1 MTTEPPPVIEPGAR
15 RPASKS
21 EQGAVVIWSLGLIL
35 LLFFAGGLALDLW
48 RVISQHGT
56 LTGIADKAAIA
67 AANKLDQNAL
77 FQNRL
82 MLDHT
87 EAKRTAVSFAKAQP
101 EWKNDMTVKATVKDY
116 TDRENCTNRA
126 DRTDRSVVQ
135 VEVSGE
141 VQLSLLRLFAPS
153 QGITVAVNSQASPES
168 VRIAHP
174 AISEFE
180 LKIVKEPCIQGLSI
194 SKD

>member
-1 MTTEPPPVIEPGAR
+1 MTIDPPPVIEPGTR
-15 RPASKS
+15 RPPSKS

-48 RVISQHGT
+48 RVLSQHGT

-82 MLDHT
+82 MLDHA
-87 EAKRTAVSFAKAQP
+87 EAKRTAVRFAEAQP
-101 EWKNDMTVKATVKDY
+101 EWTKDTMTVKATVEDY
-116 TDRENCTNRA
+116 TDREDCTDRE
-126 DRTDRSVVQ
+126 DRTDRSVVR

-141 VQLSLLRLFAPS
+141 VQLTLLRLFAPP
-153 QGITVAVNSQASPES
+153 QGITVTVNSRASPER
-168 VRIAHP
+168 VRIARP

-180 LKIVKEPCIQGLSI
+180 LEIVKEEPCIKG
-194 SKD
+194 

>member
-1 MTTEPPPVIEPGAR
+1 MTTEPPPVIEPGTR
-15 RPASKS
+15 RPPSKS
-21 EQGAVVIWSLGLIL
+21 EQGAVVIWSMGLIL

-48 RVISQHGT
+48 RVLSQHGT

-87 EAKRTAVSFAKAQP
+87 EAKKAAVSFAKDQP
-101 EWKNDMTVKATVKDY
+101 EWKNDIMTVKATVEDY
-116 TDRENCTNRA
+116 TDRENC
-126 DRTDRSVVQ
+126 TDRSVVQ

-141 VQLSLLRLFAPS
+141 VQLALLRLFAPP
-153 QGITVAVNSQASPES
+153 QGITVTVNSRASPER
-168 VRIAHP
+168 VQIAHP

-180 LKIVKEPCIQGLSI
+180 LEIVKEPCIKG
-194 SKD
+194 